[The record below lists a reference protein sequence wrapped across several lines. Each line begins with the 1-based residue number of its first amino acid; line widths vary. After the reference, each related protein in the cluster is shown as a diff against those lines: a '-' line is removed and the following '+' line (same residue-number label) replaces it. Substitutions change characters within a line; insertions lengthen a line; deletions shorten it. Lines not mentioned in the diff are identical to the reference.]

1 MSIKELKRIQT
12 LIFGTAVWIMK
23 NDRKRTVCGC
33 EDIKEQIRETSS
45 FFVLSSLANLFPLKE
60 NWYLSS
66 PPKQNYVSTQDLEA
80 PHASLPPF
88 FLQIQ
93 NAFPCAILW

>member
-1 MSIKELKRIQT
+1 MDYEEWPEENRVWVWRHKRADTRNI
-12 LIFGTAVWIMK
+12 
-23 NDRKRTVCGC
+23 
-33 EDIKEQIRETSS
+33 S

-80 PHASLPPF
+80 PHAALPPF
-88 FLQIQ
+88 FL
-93 NAFPCAILW
+93 